1 MNEEVKKFRLY
12 RCAPCGFVYNERAGL
27 PDEFIEPG
35 TRWEEVPEDWSCPDC
50 GSAKSEF
57 QPG

>member
-12 RCAPCGFVYNERAGL
+12 RCGPCGFVYNERAGL

-35 TRWEEVPEDWSCPDC
+35 TRWEDIPEDWGCPDC